1 MVSYMVHSLF
11 IASGCLFLFDILII
25 FVDSFSIL
33 FLIAYYLIC
42 FMRDLLIVSSINAM
56 SDGMK

>member
-1 MVSYMVHSLF
+1 MVHSLF

-33 FLIAYYLIC
+33 FLIAYLIC

>member
-1 MVSYMVHSLF
+1 MVHSLF

-56 SDGMK
+56 SDRMK

>member
-33 FLIAYYLIC
+33 FLIAYLIC